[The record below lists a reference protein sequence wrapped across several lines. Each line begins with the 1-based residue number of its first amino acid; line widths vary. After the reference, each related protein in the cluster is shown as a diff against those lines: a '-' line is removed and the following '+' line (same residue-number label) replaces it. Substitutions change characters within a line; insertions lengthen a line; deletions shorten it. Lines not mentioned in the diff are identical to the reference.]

1 MVWMAACLL
10 PRARAVVRGLVGCGL
25 GVVLLAAGAQT
36 PAASAALPPA
46 PQRIVSLLPSATEA
60 VCALGACDRLVGV
73 DDFSLDPPQVQAL
86 PRLGRTWEPSIEAVV
101 QLRPDLVLT
110 GRTPPVQ
117 QRLQALGLKVLEAD
131 ARTVDDIYSALHRI
145 DIALQL
151 NNAEKTIDNLRQELQ
166 KIQTQAI
173 AQRQGGPAPRVY
185 IEVDN
190 AMYAAGPDS
199 FMGQL
204 LAQLGADNIV
214 PPSAT
219 GFPQLTPEYVVRA
232 NPDLIIQSH
241 AASLQALAQRPGWG
255 QLKALRQGQVC
266 QLNAQ
271 DSRVVTRPGPHLDK
285 AAAILAQCLSRVA
298 TPGKASE
305 KPHETQ

>member
-1 MVWMAACLL
+1 MGHALNRRRLLHLMLCL
-10 PRARAVVRGLVGCGL
+10 
-25 GVVLLAAGAQT
+25 LLAAGVAR
-36 PAASAALPPA
+36 AAPVDAPP
-46 PQRIVSLLPSATEA
+46 PRRIVSLLPSATEA

-73 DDFSLDPPQVQAL
+73 DDFSFDPPQVQAL

-117 QRLQALGLKVLEAD
+117 QRLQALGLKVLEVDATTVAD
-131 ARTVDDIYSALHRI
+131 VQSALGRI
-145 DIALQL
+145 DAALQL
-151 NNAEKTIDNLRQELQ
+151 GRADALWADLQ
-166 KIQTQAI
+166 RRLQQQA
-173 AQRQGGPAPRVY
+173 AAVARQRQGQSALRVY
-185 IEVDN
+185 MEVDN

-204 LAQLGADNIV
+204 LAQLGADNIAR
-214 PPSAT
+214 PSAT

-241 AASLQALAQRPGWG
+241 AASLQALAGRPGWG
-255 QLKALRQGQVC
+255 QLKALRQGRVC
-266 QLNAQ
+266 QLTPEE
-271 DSRVVTRPGPHLDK
+271 SRTVTHPGPHLDK
-285 AAAILAQCLSRVA
+285 AAAILAQCLNLAA
-298 TPGKASE
+298 TIGKASE

>member
-1 MVWMAACLL
+1 MGHALIAVRAAACRLL
-10 PRARAVVRGLVGCGL
+10 RCLGGGLLLWAAAV
-25 GVVLLAAGAQT
+25 AAWAQT
-36 PAASAALPPA
+36 VPPR
-46 PQRIVSLLPSATEA
+46 RIVSLLPSATEA

-73 DDFSLDPPQVQAL
+73 DDFSFDPPQVQAL

-117 QRLQALGLKVLEAD
+117 QRLQALGLKVLEVD
-131 ARTVDDIYSALHRI
+131 ATTVAEVQSALGRI
-145 DIALQL
+145 DAALQL
-151 NNAEKTIDNLRQELQ
+151 GRADALWADLQ
-166 KIQTQAI
+166 RRLQQQAV
-173 AQRQGGPAPRVY
+173 AVARQRQGQPVLRVY
-185 IEVDN
+185 MEVDN

-204 LAQLGADNIV
+204 LAQLGADNITR
-214 PPSAT
+214 PSAT

-241 AASLQALAQRPGWG
+241 AASLQALAGRPGWG
-255 QLKALRQGQVC
+255 QLKALRQGRVC
-266 QLNAQ
+266 QLTPQ
-271 DSRVVTRPGPHLDK
+271 ESRTVTHPGPHLDK
-285 AAAILAQCLSRVA
+285 AAAILAQCLDLAA
-298 TPGKASE
+298 TTGKASE

>member
-1 MVWMAACLL
+1 MAWRLL
-10 PRARAVVRGLVGCGL
+10 RAAVATVAANVALT
-25 GVVLLAAGAQT
+25 AGAQT
-36 PAASAALPPA
+36 PAADPAPQAA

-117 QRLQALGLKVLEAD
+117 QRLQALGLKVLDVDATTVAD
-131 ARTVDDIYSALHRI
+131 VQSALGRI
-145 DIALQL
+145 DAALQL
-151 NNAEKTIDNLRQELQ
+151 GRADALWADLQ
-166 KIQTQAI
+166 HRLQQQA
-173 AQRQGGPAPRVY
+173 AAVARQRQGVPALRVY
-185 IEVDN
+185 MEVDS

-204 LAQLGADNIV
+204 LAQLGADNIA

-232 NPDLIIQSH
+232 DPDLIIQSY
-241 AASLQALAQRPGWG
+241 AASARALAQRPGWG
-255 QLKALRQGQVC
+255 RLQALLC
-266 QLNAQ
+266 QLDPQ
-271 DSRVVTRPGPHLDK
+271 ESRTVTHPGPHLDK
-285 AAAILAQCLSRVA
+285 AAAILARCLNLAAA
-298 TPGKASE
+298 TGKASE